1 VGSKIKVRKPRKPG
15 VQRQDAS
22 ARSLFQGEI
31 NVLIIET
38 YRVLILRTLS
48 TTDNDGVTRDQ
59 TMALIVLPLRLVS
72 GCGNKMVSISPHKK
86 HILREKKTS

>member
-1 VGSKIKVRKPRKPG
+1 MRV
-15 VQRQDAS
+15 
-22 ARSLFQGEI
+22 FQGGI

-59 TMALIVLPLRLVS
+59 TMALIV
-72 GCGNKMVSISPHKK
+72 SPFAARQWLWEQDGKY
-86 HILREKKTS
+86 ITT